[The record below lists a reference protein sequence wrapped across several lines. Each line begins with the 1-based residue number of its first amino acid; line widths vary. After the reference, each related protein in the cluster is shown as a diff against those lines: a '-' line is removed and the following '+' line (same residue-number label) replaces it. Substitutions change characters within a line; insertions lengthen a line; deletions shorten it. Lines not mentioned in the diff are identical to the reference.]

1 MATICIYG
9 AGAVGCYIGGRLL
22 AGGADVALIGRER
35 IGAELRAHG
44 LALSDYRGR
53 DARVPPSAI
62 AFSTVDADADANA
75 NADLSASANAST
87 NASTNANASANT
99 NVAAAA
105 ELVLVTVKSA
115 ATPAVAAALARVVRP
130 GAIVVSF
137 QNGVRNADA
146 LRAALPGATVLAGMV
161 PFNVIAR
168 GAGGFHQGS
177 AGELQVEAA
186 PALQRFAGAFERAG
200 LPLVP
205 RADMRAVQWAKL
217 LLNLN
222 NAINALANRPLKE
235 ELAARGY
242 RRCLALAQTEA
253 LRLLSAAGI
262 RPARLT
268 PLPAAWVPRF
278 LSVPDA
284 WFARL
289 GRQMLEIDPLARSS
303 MSDDLAAGRATEV
316 DWINGEIVH
325 LAQRLGRAAPVNAR
339 LCALVHEAERAQ
351 ARPAWGGDAL
361 YADLRAA
368 ARAG

>member
-53 DARVPPSAI
+53 DVRVPPSAI
-62 AFSTVDADADANA
+62 AFSTSD
-75 NADLSASANAST
+75 
-87 NASTNANASANT
+87 
-99 NVAAAA
+99 AAAATA

-115 ATPAVAAALARVVRP
+115 ATPAVAAALAHAARP
-130 GAIVVSF
+130 DAVVVSF
-137 QNGVRNADA
+137 QNGMRNADA

-177 AGELQVEAA
+177 AGDLQVEAA
-186 PALQRFAGAFERAG
+186 PALRRFTDAFECAG
-200 LPLVP
+200 LPLVQ
-205 RADMRAVQWAKL
+205 RADMCAVQWAKL

-222 NAINALANRPLKE
+222 NAINALANRPLKD
-235 ELAARGY
+235 ELSARGY

-253 LRLLSAAGI
+253 LRLLAYAGV

-278 LSVPDA
+278 LSMPDA
-284 WFARL
+284 LFARL
-289 GRQMLEIDPLARSS
+289 GRTMLEIDPLARSS
-303 MSDDLAAGRATEV
+303 MSDDLAAGRITEV

-325 LAQRLGRAAPVNAR
+325 LAERLGRAAPVNAR
-339 LCALVHEAERAQ
+339 LCALVHDAERAG

-361 YADLRAA
+361 FADLRAA
-368 ARAG
+368 ARAGKVVAERRA